1 VSALGTLHATTPLHT
16 VVRQHRTAAA
26 TSSMPDASAH
36 TLEATSKLSV
46 GHPAAN
52 LHSSAQAGREERKP
66 RSAPPSR
73 LNTRP
78 SAEAVSTIEQKG
90 IVLNETAQ
98 LDLSHSADAV
108 SPIGDDKLRI
118 HIDQGTTG
126 VESNHS
132 DDTLK
137 HGARGNSRQTRK
149 SLDWGAPPPFDKEDE
164 KLAKLYK
171 AQRREQAAARAAKA
185 RDKVTKGQQSSVVN
199 SVSAGSSTSLR
210 GSSLE
215 FKPAP
220 ASPRLCISTPND
232 VVQEE
237 TKTASRGGAGS
248 ASRRSERSNLAQ
260 V

>member
-1 VSALGTLHATTPLHT
+1 
-16 VVRQHRTAAA
+16 
-26 TSSMPDASAH
+26 M
-36 TLEATSKLSV
+36 K
-46 GHPAAN
+46 
-52 LHSSAQAGREERKP
+52 
-66 RSAPPSR
+66 
-73 LNTRP
+73 
-78 SAEAVSTIEQKG
+78 QKG
-90 IVLNETAQ
+90 IVPSETAQ

-108 SPIGDDKLRI
+108 TAIGDDKLRI
-118 HIDQGTTG
+118 HINQGTTG

-137 HGARGNSRQTRK
+137 HGARGISRQTRK
-149 SLDWGAPPPFDKEDE
+149 SLHIPAHSSMQDTSLEEVVVDIDARDVVKAAAIPKPKSGEASSSPSSAVVSDTRTQDLSADWSAPPPFDEDDE
-164 KLAKLYK
+164 ELAKLYK

-185 RDKVTKGQQSSVVN
+185 RDKVIKGQQSSVVN

-215 FKPAP
+215 LKPAP

-248 ASRRSERSNLAQ
+248 ATCRRERSNLAQ